1 MDQGQYNY
9 PNFPLDMQATDFAA
23 FDAHLPVGSPA
34 PDGQL
39 IDAATGEI
47 AQLSYLW
54 KESPLV
60 IEFGS
65 AT

>member
-1 MDQGQYNY
+1 MRPDQYNY
-9 PNFPLDMQATDFAA
+9 STFPLDMQAADFAA
-23 FDAHLPVGSPA
+23 FASHLPVSSFA
-34 PDGQL
+34 PDGEL

-47 AQLSYLW
+47 TQLSYLW
-54 KESPLV
+54 EESPLM